1 MKKPLVIIAGPTATG
16 KSKYSVLFSKRHN
29 GAVISAD
36 SMQVYK
42 YMDIGSAKITK
53 EEMQGVP
60 HYLVD
65 VLEPKEEFHV
75 ARFQSM
81 AKDAL
86 KDIYEKNQIPVVC
99 GGTGFYIQALLYGI
113 DFSSGEENNKLR
125 QELQY
130 FADEHGAHALFER
143 LRAVDPKSCEL
154 IHENN
159 VKRVIRAIEY
169 YETTGEPISLHNA
182 REKEK
187 ESEYNFA
194 FFVIN
199 DDRQKLYD
207 GIERR
212 VDEMV
217 EMGLFDEV
225 KRLKEMGY
233 SKDYVSMQG
242 LGYKEVLDALNGD
255 ITFEEAVYR
264 IKRDTR
270 HFAKRQITW
279 FKREKDVVWIDKSQF
294 EYNDERILSFI
305 EEECEK
311 RNILC

>member
-113 DFSSGEENNKLR
+113 DFSSGEENNNLR
-125 QELQY
+125 QELQC

-159 VKRVIRAIEY
+159 IKRVIRAIEY

-187 ESEYNFA
+187 ESEYNFV
-194 FFVIN
+194 FFVLN

-294 EYNDERILSFI
+294 VYNDERILSFI
-305 EEECEK
+305 EEECKK